1 MDVSHEKPLPL
12 VHTAFAWLAQQD
24 GWVLEAPG
32 ADAGTA
38 GWRNICLLSPLISTV
53 TVTVLH

>member
-1 MDVSHEKPLPL
+1 MDASYVKPLPL
-12 VHTAFAWLAQQD
+12 VHTAFAWLAQRD

-32 ADAGTA
+32 AAAGTA

>member
-1 MDVSHEKPLPL
+1 MDASYVNPLPF
-12 VHTAFAWLAQQD
+12 VHTVFAWLAQRD

-32 ADAGTA
+32 AAAETT

>member
-1 MDVSHEKPLPL
+1 MDASYVTRFPL
-12 VHTAFAWLAQQD
+12 VHTVFAWLAQRD

-32 ADAGTA
+32 AAAGTA
-38 GWRNICLLSPLISTV
+38 GWRSICLLSPLISTV